1 MDFTL
6 SPDRPPPRPPLNR
19 YREKIGLRAYYRVEL
34 ISRGVLVSGGWA
46 CDRPRRNWRN
56 ETFWKVSSSI
66 FILRKKRSFPPL
78 DRPKSNIEY
87 AHIFRAH
94 IFVRKISDVFGNFQF
109 SRARDKTWGDKIRG
123 IRYKSICRAKSCGGE
138 EAKRREEAVS
148 ASKAQLSTDGWRAQ
162 GEEGISF
169 VSFFLSLYKNK
180 RIFERNGTKTWI
192 SLCSNQIIRFNDY
205 IEVTQAHDYDRRADK
220 PWTRLTPKDKAAIR
234 KELNEFKSS
243 EMAVHE
249 DSRHLT
255 RYASGIQ
262 FFFACS
268 FVSFLQVRNKFI
280 YLLEWNFDYLTKNF
294 EIK

>member
-19 YREKIGLRAYYRVEL
+19 YREKIGLQAYYRVEL

-169 VSFFLSLYKNK
+169 VSFFFYLFIKIKEYL
-180 RIFERNGTKTWI
+180 NGTERK
-192 SLCSNQIIRFNDY
+192 LGFLFVRIRLSGS
-205 IEVTQAHDYDRRADK
+205 TTTSKSR
-220 PWTRLTPKDKAAIR
+220 RLTTTTEGPTSLGR
-234 KELNEFKSS
+234 
-243 EMAVHE
+243 
-249 DSRHLT
+249 
-255 RYASGIQ
+255 G
-262 FFFACS
+262 
-268 FVSFLQVRNKFI
+268 
-280 YLLEWNFDYLTKNF
+280 
-294 EIK
+294 